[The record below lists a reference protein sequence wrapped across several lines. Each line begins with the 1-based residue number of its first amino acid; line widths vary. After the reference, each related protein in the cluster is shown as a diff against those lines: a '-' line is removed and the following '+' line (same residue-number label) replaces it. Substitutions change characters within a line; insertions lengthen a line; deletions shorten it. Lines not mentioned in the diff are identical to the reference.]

1 MALLRKYRDLSEF
14 DAVIAAND
22 REDQRRAD
30 EHSLA
35 EAEALPP
42 LRGRLEDVAALRR
55 FIEGGKASFTVVSKK
70 TGERLTFLARRP
82 KEDPLRP
89 GLRPIWLSVLTGP
102 DNTTD
107 YGFLGTLWVKS
118 SGATTYRP
126 GAMTSIGP
134 DAPSQRAA
142 QWLADGLGAP
152 NGGAVLFRHA
162 EFWHEG
168 RCGRCGR
175 KLTVPESIAS
185 GFGPECVGVVNGTR

>member
-1 MALLRKYRDLSEF
+1 MTLIRNYRDLDEF
-14 DAVIAAND
+14 DGEIARRD

-42 LRGRLEDVAALRR
+42 LRGRLDDVAALRR

-102 DNTTD
+102 DNTND

-118 SGATTYRP
+118 SGAATYRP
-126 GAMTSIGP
+126 GAMTRIGP
-134 DAPSQRAA
+134 EAPSQRAA

-175 KLTVPESIAS
+175 KLTVPESVAS
-185 GFGPECVGVVNGTR
+185 GFGPECIGRI

>member
-1 MALLRKYRDLSEF
+1 MALLRQYRDLSEF

-30 EHSLA
+30 EHD
-35 EAEALPP
+35 LPP
-42 LRGRLEDVAALRR
+42 LRAQLSDLAALRR
-55 FIEGGKASFTVVSKK
+55 FIEGGKASFTMVSKK

-89 GLRPIWLSVLTGP
+89 GLRPIWMSVLTGP
-102 DNTTD
+102 NNTTD
-107 YGFLGTLWVKS
+107 YGFLGTLWVKRN
-118 SGATTYRP
+118 GTATYRP
-126 GAMTSIGP
+126 GAMTRIGP
-134 DAPSQRAA
+134 EAPSQRAV
-142 QWLADGLGAP
+142 QWIADGLSAP

-175 KLTVPESIAS
+175 KLTVPESVAS
-185 GFGPECVGVVNGTR
+185 GFGPECIGRI

>member
-1 MALLRKYRDLSEF
+1 MPLIRKYRDLEEF

-30 EHSLA
+30 EHDLA
-35 EAEALPP
+35 EVHTLP
-42 LRGRLEDVAALRR
+42 LRGRFES
-55 FIEGGKASFTVVSKK
+55 IEEFRQFLLAGKATFTVVSRK

-82 KEDPLRP
+82 KPDPLR
-89 GLRPIWLSVLTGP
+89 GSALRPTWLSVLTGP

-107 YGFLGTLWVKS
+107 YGFLGTLWVKAD
-118 SGATTYRP
+118 GTATYRP
-126 GAMTSIGP
+126 GSQTAIGP
-134 DAPSQRAA
+134 EAPSQRAV
-142 QWLADGLGAP
+142 QWLAEGLGSP

-175 KLTVPESIAS
+175 KLTVPESVAR
-185 GFGPECVGVVNGTR
+185 GFGPECAGRE